1 MMSSATSF
9 FPAAPSVRALA
20 AAAALLCLAVTA
32 SAQDTK
38 TAGTPPQGA
47 PAPSYQPGMLDGVGR
62 WFKDSFRHVARQVES
77 ATETFGGLRERAG
90 SAAQDAGEAAKDA
103 AQVARDAADAM
114 AKLPG
119 SRVIDVRERCKVA
132 ANGAP
137 DCRTAA
143 ESVCKSKGYKT
154 GSSFEIQSAQKCSAR
169 TWLSGQADR
178 NACEIESVVTR
189 ALCQ

>member
-1 MMSSATSF
+1 
-9 FPAAPSVRALA
+9 V
-20 AAAALLCLAVTA
+20 AAALLCLAVTA
-32 SAQDTK
+32 AAQDTK
-38 TAGTPPQGA
+38 PAGSPPQGA
-47 PAPSYQPGMLDGVGR
+47 SAPSYQPGMLDGVGR
-62 WFKDSFRHVARQVES
+62 WFKDSFTRFGRQVEG
-77 ATETFGGLRERAG
+77 ATESLGGLRDRAG
-90 SAAQDAGEAAKDA
+90 SAAQDASNAAKGAADA
-103 AQVARDAADAM
+103 ARDAADAM

-119 SRVIDVRERCKVA
+119 SRVIDARERCKVA

-137 DCRTAA
+137 DCGSAA

-178 NACEIESVVTR
+178 NACAMESVVTR